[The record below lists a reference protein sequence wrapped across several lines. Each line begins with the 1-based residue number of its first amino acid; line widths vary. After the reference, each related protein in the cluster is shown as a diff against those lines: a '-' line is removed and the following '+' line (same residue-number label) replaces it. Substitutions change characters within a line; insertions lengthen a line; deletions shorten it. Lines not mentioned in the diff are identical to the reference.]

1 MFGGFRENH
10 YFCSN
15 FLKPGKKMMINHKTR
30 TLFAAVALMAMVSP
44 SVAQTKM
51 CKDTTEHRRL
61 EIAMWTAGGQDNPEV
76 LYEACR
82 NFHEHALAEK
92 DIYSACQAWICGAMF
107 NLGRMNIRDAYLIT
121 RQMGEELTEDKDA
134 TEERYFMPNMMG
146 HVYSTCGNIS
156 GAVEE
161 FQKAA
166 EAIKGT
172 QYESDGLAFIY
183 LALAHAQLN
192 NDLEEAQHW
201 IDETKTHLE
210 KHQNTRNYYRAK
222 ADAYALE
229 GIVKFKLHNI
239 PGFRQSLAEMEK
251 ADSCNTVPSGDIFL
265 PYARIYEIL
274 LDGDVERALKEA
286 EKLNNEKE
294 LYLVKC
300 DVYNYIGDKDKAFL
314 TQRELM
320 HKRDSITGIM
330 IIDNLETHENEIS
343 LLKEQAKMSR
353 RIYLILVHTVF
364 LAILV
369 IVLMARNTMIRRR
382 SRKRLL
388 AKNAELRA
396 AYKQVSAADKM
407 RTEFIRNI
415 SHEIR
420 TPLNIINGF
429 TQVLTE
435 ESMEFDPDERRTI
448 GNTISDNTLQIT
460 SLVNKILALAN
471 ESSQDLISKVE
482 ETDALDVCRK
492 AIQGMPH
499 VDATNVEVLFDD
511 QIPEGEEKFFTN
523 GYSLLMMLSY
533 MLENSVK
540 FTEKGHIRLMLERDD
555 SHFLFSVEDTGCGIP
570 EDKVEV
576 IFERFMKVD
585 EFKEGLGLGLAY
597 CYETAQKLGGN
608 LRLAQTSKEGTTFT
622 LSLPI
627 KLNKT

>member
-1 MFGGFRENH
+1 MTRRLLH
-10 YFCSN
+10 IVCSVV
-15 FLKPGKKMMINHKTR
+15 L
-30 TLFAAVALMAMVSP
+30 LLVALPAS
-44 SVAQTKM
+44 AQTPL
-51 CKDTTEHRRL
+51 CKDTAEHHRL
-61 EIAMWTAGGQDNPEV
+61 QHAMWDATAGQS
-76 LYEACR
+76 
-82 NFHEHALAEK
+82 AEK
-92 DIYSACQAWICGAMF
+92 VYQTVQAFQKHAGAENDLDGYYNAWMCRIGF
-107 NLGRMNIRDAYLIT
+107 NMDKMNICDAYRIALLLKDDLKNG
-121 RQMGEELTEDKDA
+121 MGGQEEQ
-134 TEERYFMPNMMG
+134 YMGPMMLG
-146 HVYSTCGNIS
+146 QVYNVCGNVS
-156 GAVEE
+156 GAISELE
-161 FQKAA
+161 
-166 EAIKGT
+166 EAITLVKGT
-172 QYESDGLAFIY
+172 RYEEAIIISLY
-183 LALAHAQLN
+183 LALAHLTLDSDQDQSMAWVEEGIKELEGFKQSEVYQQKLAGTYAFKSIIWFKKGDYQN
-192 NDLEEAQHW
+192 SRYWYDQYNALHQEAPEGYLGKFMGYADIYHLALDGQVEEA
-201 IDETKTHLE
+201 LE
-210 KHQNTRNYYRAK
+210 A
-222 ADAYALE
+222 ADD
-229 GIVKFKLHNI
+229 V
-239 PGFRQSLAEMEK
+239 QSMK
-251 ADSCNTVPSGDIFL
+251 
-265 PYARIYEIL
+265 
-274 LDGDVERALKEA
+274 ER
-286 EKLNNEKE
+286 
-294 LYLVKC
+294 YLIKC
-300 DVYNYIGDKDKAFL
+300 DIYHYAGALDKAFA
-314 TQRELM
+314 TQRQLLL
-320 HKRDSITGIM
+320 KNDSIRGKMMAENISQ
-330 IIDNLETHENEIS
+330 LEHDIQMMAHQQELT
-343 LLKEQAKMSR
+343 KKMN
-353 RIYLILVHTVF
+353 IALVVAIA
-364 LAILV
+364 LAILA
-369 IVLMARNTMIRRR
+369 IVLMALNIWLRHR
-382 SRKRLL
+382 SRKNLL
-388 AKNAELRA
+388 VKNAELRA
-396 AYKQVSAADKM
+396 ANARVTAADNMKM
-407 RTEFIRNI
+407 EFIRNV

>member
-61 EIAMWTAGGQDNPEV
+61 EIVMWTAGGQDNPEV

-82 NFHEHALAEK
+82 NFHKHALAEK

-156 GAVEE
+156 GAMEE

-229 GIVKFKLHNI
+229 AIVKFKLHNI

-265 PYARIYEIL
+265 PYARIYEML

-286 EKLNNEKE
+286 GKLNNEKE

-330 IIDNLETHENEIS
+330 IIENLETHEKEIS

-353 RIYLILVHTVF
+353 RVYLILVHTVF

>member
-1 MFGGFRENH
+1 
-10 YFCSN
+10 
-15 FLKPGKKMMINHKTR
+15 
-30 TLFAAVALMAMVSP
+30 
-44 SVAQTKM
+44 
-51 CKDTTEHRRL
+51 
-61 EIAMWTAGGQDNPEV
+61 MWTAGGQDNPEV

-82 NFHEHALAEK
+82 NFHKHALAEK

-156 GAVEE
+156 GAMEE

-229 GIVKFKLHNI
+229 AIVKFKLHNI

-265 PYARIYEIL
+265 PYARIYEML

-286 EKLNNEKE
+286 GKLNNEKE

-330 IIDNLETHENEIS
+330 IIENLETHEKEIS

-353 RIYLILVHTVF
+353 RVYLILVHTVF

>member
-61 EIAMWTAGGQDNPEV
+61 EIAMWTAGGQDDPEV

-82 NFHEHALAEK
+82 NFHKHALAEK
-92 DIYSACQAWICGAMF
+92 DMYSACQAWICGAMF

-121 RQMGEELTEDKDA
+121 RQMGEELAEDKDA

-156 GAVEE
+156 GAMEE

-172 QYESDGLAFIY
+172 QYESDELAFIY

-201 IDETKTHLE
+201 LDETKTHLE
-210 KHQNTRNYYRAK
+210 KHQNARNYYRAK

-229 GIVKFKLHNI
+229 AIVKFKLHNI

-300 DVYNYIGDKDKAFL
+300 DVYNYIGDKDKAFQ
-314 TQRELM
+314 TQQELM
-320 HKRDSITGIM
+320 YKRDSITGIM
-330 IIDNLETHENEIS
+330 IIENLETHAQQMS
-343 LLKEQAKMSR
+343 LMKQQAKMQR
-353 RIYLILVHTVF
+353 RTYLILMHAVF
-364 LAILV
+364 LAILA
-369 IVLMARNTMIRRR
+369 IVLLSRNIFM
-382 SRKRLL
+382 RK
-388 AKNAELRA
+388 KYQKELIA
-396 AYKQVSAADKM
+396 QNQKLETANKLVTAADEMKM
-407 RTEFIRNI
+407 EFIRNV

-429 TQVLTE
+429 SQVLTDE
-435 ESMEFDPDERRTI
+435 ENEFEPHEQKALADAI
-448 GNTISDNTLQIT
+448 GENTRQIT
-460 SLVNKILALAN
+460 SLVNKMLMLAN
-471 ESSQDLISKVE
+471 DNTTDLLARVETVDAVKVCEYCIKAMPKTDPEKVKVE
-482 ETDALDVCRK
+482 FKNMTQPGK
-492 AIQGMPH
+492 AQLC
-499 VDATNVEVLFDD
+499 TNS
-511 QIPEGEEKFFTN
+511 N
-523 GYSLLMMLSY
+523 SLVQMLGNI
-533 MLENSVK
+533 LENAAK
-540 FTEKGHIRLMLERDD
+540 FTEKGLITLKLMCDHT
-555 SHFLFSVEDTGCGIP
+555 HFRFTVEDTGCGVP
-570 EDKVEV
+570 DDKVNS
-576 IFERFMKVD
+576 IFERFVKAD

-597 CYETAQKLGGN
+597 CHETVKKLGGS
-608 LRLAQTSKEGTTFT
+608 LVLDYTSEAGSSFT
-622 LSLPI
+622 LSLPM
-627 KLNKT
+627 KVKR

>member
-61 EIAMWTAGGQDNPEV
+61 EIAMWTAGGQDDPEV

-82 NFHEHALAEK
+82 NFHKHALAEK
-92 DIYSACQAWICGAMF
+92 DMYSACQAWICGAMF

-121 RQMGEELTEDKDA
+121 RQMGEELAEDKDA

-156 GAVEE
+156 GAMEE

-172 QYESDGLAFIY
+172 QYESDELAFIY

-201 IDETKTHLE
+201 LDETKTHLE
-210 KHQNTRNYYRAK
+210 KHQNARNYYRAK

-229 GIVKFKLHNI
+229 AIVKFKLHNI

-330 IIDNLETHENEIS
+330 IIENLETHEKEIS

-353 RIYLILVHTVF
+353 RVYLILVHTVF
-364 LAILV
+364 LAILA
-369 IVLMARNTMIRRR
+369 IVLMARNIMIRRR

-388 AKNAELRA
+388 EKNAELRA

-435 ESMEFDPDERRTI
+435 ESMEFDPEERRTI

-499 VDATNVEVLFDD
+499 VDATNVQVLFDD
-511 QIPEGEEKFFTN
+511 QIPEGEEKFVTN

-540 FTEKGHIRLMLERDD
+540 FTEKGHIRLMLDRDD

>member
-1 MFGGFRENH
+1 MFGGFREIH

-15 FLKPGKKMMINHKTR
+15 FLKPGKKMMINHITR
-30 TLFAAVALMAMVSP
+30 TLFSVVAVVAGILPLA
-44 SVAQTKM
+44 AQTPL
-51 CKDTTEHRRL
+51 CKDTAEHRRL
-61 EIAMWTAGGQDNPEV
+61 EIAMWTACGQDNPEV

-82 NFHEHALAEK
+82 NFHKHALAEK
-92 DIYSACQAWICGAMF
+92 DMYSVCQAWVCGAMF

-121 RQMGEELTEDKDA
+121 RQMSEELVDDRDSI
-134 TEERYFMPNMMG
+134 EERYFVPNMMG

-172 QYESDGLAFIY
+172 HYEADGLPFIY

-201 IDETKTHLE
+201 IDETKAHLE
-210 KHQNTRNYYRAK
+210 KHQDTSNYYRAK

-229 GIVKFKLHNI
+229 AIVKFKLHNI
-239 PGFRQSLAEMEK
+239 PGFRQSLAEMEQ
-251 ADSCNTVPSGDIFL
+251 ADSKNTVPSGDIFL

-274 LDGDVERALKEA
+274 LDGDAERALKEA

-300 DVYNYIGDKDKAFL
+300 DVYNYLGDKDKAFL

-330 IIDNLETHENEIS
+330 IIENLETHEKEIS

-353 RIYLILVHTVF
+353 RTYLILVHTVF
-364 LAILV
+364 LAILT
-369 IVLMARNTMIRRR
+369 IVLMARNIMIRRR

-388 AKNAELRA
+388 EKNAELRA

-435 ESMEFDPDERRTI
+435 ESMEFDPEERRTI

-482 ETDALDVCRK
+482 ETNALDVCRK

-499 VDATNVEVLFDD
+499 VDATNVEVQFDD
-511 QIPEGEEKFFTN
+511 QTPEGEKTFVTN

-540 FTEKGHIRLMLERDD
+540 FTEKGHIRLMLGRDD

-570 EDKVEV
+570 EDKIDV

-597 CYETAQKLGGN
+597 CYETAQKLGGS
-608 LRLAQTSKEGTTFT
+608 LKLAHTSSEGTTFI